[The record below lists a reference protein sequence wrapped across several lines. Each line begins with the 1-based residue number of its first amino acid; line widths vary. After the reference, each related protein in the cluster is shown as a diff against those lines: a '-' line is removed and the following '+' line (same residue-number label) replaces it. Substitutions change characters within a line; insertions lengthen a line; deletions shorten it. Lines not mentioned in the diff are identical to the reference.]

1 MQEGDSGT
9 ELELRDY
16 LRVLSRRKMVVIFT
30 VVVVVGVAVLTSV
43 LQEPIYKAT
52 ARMLLQARASESP
65 FDPSTGQYIDRDR
78 ALATEIEVLKSE
90 SVEEE
95 VRRQLGTA
103 PGVFAASLG
112 RTDVV
117 TVSAESTDPER
128 AAAVAN
134 AYASAYINV
143 KRKQSVDGLLTAG
156 KEIQEKVNN
165 FQKQIDDLDAQ
176 VAAAAGT
183 GPDQAAVR
191 ESLSVQRTALVDQKA
206 LFKQTLDKLTVDAN
220 LATGGAQMVGRA
232 LVPTAPI
239 KPTPKRNAV
248 LAAIVGLLL
257 GVGLAFLV
265 EYLDDTIKTK
275 EELERIAGIV
285 PVLGLIPSVD
295 KWKTADEAWLISR
308 DEPRSLPAE
317 AYRALRTA
325 TQFVAIDR
333 AMGTLQIT
341 SPGAG
346 DGKTTTLTNLGVALA
361 TAGQRVILVDCDLRR
376 PRLHQFFG
384 LSNETGFTSLL
395 VGDTPISAVLQ
406 QAPGVRRLRVLPSG
420 PLPPNPSELLSS
432 ERTAEVFA
440 ALRAEADI
448 VLIDS
453 PPVLPVTDALVL
465 FRQADAAIMVF
476 SARKTTRKQASTAL
490 QMAQQVDAPLV
501 GAVLNGVSLKKG
513 YSNYSYAYYYATD
526 VPNGSASSSSEASPS
541 NGSKASKPSK
551 ARVRP

>member
-1 MQEGDSGT
+1 M
-9 ELELRDY
+9 
-16 LRVLSRRKMVVIFT
+16 RVLSRRKMVVIFT
-30 VVVVVGVAVLTSV
+30 VLIVVGTSVVASV

-65 FDPSTGQYIDRDR
+65 FDPATGQYIDRDR
-78 ALATEIEVLKSE
+78 ALATEIEVLRSE

-95 VRRQLGTA
+95 VRSQLGTA
-103 PGVFAASLG
+103 PGVMAAPLG

-134 AYASAYINV
+134 AYAAAYINV

-176 VAAAAGT
+176 VAAAGT
-183 GPDQAAVR
+183 GPNQAAVR

-220 LATGGAQMVGRA
+220 LATGGAHMVGRA
-232 LVPTAPI
+232 VVPTAPI

-248 LAAIVGLLL
+248 LGAIVGLLL

-275 EELERIAGIV
+275 EELERIAGTV

-317 AYRALRTA
+317 AYRTLRTA

-341 SPGAG
+341 SPSAG

-490 QMAQQVDAPLV
+490 QMAHQVDAPLV

-526 VPNGSASSSSEASPS
+526 APNGAGTPTSEAKAS
-541 NGSKASKPSK
+541 NGSKPSSAK
-551 ARVRP
+551 VRP

>member
-1 MQEGDSGT
+1 MPEEDSGT

-16 LRVLSRRKMVVIFT
+16 LRVLSRRKMIVIFT
-30 VVVVVGVAVLTSV
+30 VLVVVGASILMSV
-43 LQEPIYKAT
+43 LQEPVYQGT
-52 ARMLLQARASESP
+52 ARLLLQARASESP
-65 FDPSTGQYIDRDR
+65 FDPSTGQRVDPDR
-78 ALATEIEVLKSE
+78 ALVTEIEVLKSQL
-90 SVEEE
+90 VQEE
-95 VRRQLGTA
+95 VRRQLGSAPKVTA
-103 PGVFAASLG
+103 SPLG

-117 TVSAESTDPER
+117 TVSAESTDPKR

-134 AYASAYINV
+134 AYATAYINL

-156 KEIQEKVNN
+156 KEIQEKITS

-176 VAAAAGT
+176 VAAAAS
-183 GPDQAAVR
+183 PNQAAIR
-191 ESLSVQRTALVDQKA
+191 ESLSAQRSALVEQQA
-206 LFKQTLDKLTVDAN
+206 LFRQTLDKLTVDAN
-220 LATGGAQMVGRA
+220 LATGGAQLVGTA
-232 LVPTAPI
+232 LVPTVPI
-239 KPTPKRNAV
+239 KPTPARSAV
-248 LAAIVGLLL
+248 LATVVGMLL

-265 EYLDDTIKTK
+265 EYLDDSIKTK
-275 EELERIAGIV
+275 EELERVAGMV

-295 KWKTADEAWLISR
+295 KWKTGEEAWLVSR

-317 AYRALRTA
+317 AYRTLRTA

-333 AMGTLQIT
+333 PMGTLQIT
-341 SPGAG
+341 SPSAG

-395 VGDTPISAVLQ
+395 VGDMPISAVLQ

-526 VPNGSASSSSEASPS
+526 EP
-541 NGSKASKPSK
+541 NGSKAPAPEAKAANGSKSSK
-551 ARVRP
+551 AKVQP

>member
-1 MQEGDSGT
+1 MPEAGSGT

-16 LRVLSRRKMVVIFT
+16 LRVLTRRKMVVIFT
-30 VVVVVGVAVLTSV
+30 VLVVVGVSLLTSF
-43 LQEPIYKAT
+43 LQEPIYRGT
-52 ARMLLQARASESP
+52 ARLLLQARASESP
-65 FDPSTGQYIDRDR
+65 FDPSTGQRVDPDR
-78 ALATEIEVLKSE
+78 ALVTEIEVLKSQM
-90 SVEEE
+90 VQEE
-95 VRRQLGTA
+95 VRRQLGSAPTVTA
-103 PGVFAASLG
+103 SPLG

-117 TVSAESTDPER
+117 TVSADSTDPKR
-128 AAAVAN
+128 AAEVAN
-134 AYASAYINV
+134 AYATAYINL

-156 KEIQEKVNN
+156 KEIQEKVTS

-176 VAAAAGT
+176 VAAAAS
-183 GPDQAAVR
+183 PNQAAVR
-191 ESLSVQRTALVDQKA
+191 ESLSAQRTALVEQQA
-206 LFKQTLDKLTVDAN
+206 LFKETLDKLTVDAN
-220 LATGGAQMVGRA
+220 LATGGAQLVGTA
-232 LVPTAPI
+232 TVPTAPI
-239 KPTPKRNAV
+239 KPTPTRSAV
-248 LAAIVGLLL
+248 LATLVGLLL
-257 GVGLAFLV
+257 GIGLAFLV
-265 EYLDDTIKTK
+265 EYLDDTLKTK
-275 EELERIAGIV
+275 EELERVAGSV

-295 KWKTADEAWLISR
+295 RWKTIDEAWLVSR

-317 AYRALRTA
+317 AYRTLRTA

-333 AMGTLQIT
+333 PMGTLQIT
-341 SPGAG
+341 SPSAG

-376 PRLHQFFG
+376 PRLHHFFG

-395 VGDTPISAVLQ
+395 VGDSPISAVLQ
-406 QAPGVRRLRVLPSG
+406 QAPGVRRLRILPSG

-513 YSNYSYAYYYATD
+513 YSNYNYAYYYATD
-526 VPNGSASSSSEASPS
+526 GPNSSKPAVLETKGS
-541 NGSKASKPSK
+541 NGSKPSK
-551 ARVRP
+551 SSKAKVRP